1 MITIGSQIKKYRI
14 KLHMSQSQLAHGICS
29 QAQLSRIENS
39 NQTPSVHIVKL
50 FSERLNISL
59 NTLLSFNSDYISE
72 QKKNIKKLENC
83 VLMEEY
89 GEIEHILANFNF
101 EDSSLEKINYQ
112 KILYF
117 KGLFLNKIQ
126 KKYLASIQQL
136 IDALEQ
142 TMDTK
147 YKKMGF

>member
-1 MITIGSQIKKYRI
+1 
-14 KLHMSQSQLAHGICS
+14 MSQSQLAHGICS